1 MKFPDRDQW
10 KQVGPVLDE
19 LLDLGVSDRIRRL
32 TELCLVDAVLGAEL
46 RSLLDSLEEAD
57 SVHFLERC
65 ALVSHGWA
73 A

>member
-19 LLDLGVSDRIRRL
+19 LLDLAVSDRVRRL
-32 TELCLVDAVLGAEL
+32 AELCLVDAVLGAEL

-65 ALVSHGWA
+65 ALVSYGWA